1 MVDGSGLVGK
11 RRLVNAFG
19 QGSVGQLGNGHTV
32 SSRVPGEVLVNQA
45 SAVSMGDGSLG
56 TSVDLEFGV
65 KRIFAGGDQSFAS
78 VEPLVCCLGVLPLV
92 CCLGVLSWCG
102 VCCLGVLPGCVAL
115 VHRKLLQLVWIV
127 NYSVDSKLQF
137 G

>member
-78 VEPLVCCLGVLPLV
+78 VEPVVCYLGVLPWYV
-92 CCLGVLSWCG
+92 AW

-115 VHRKLLQLVWIV
+115 VCCLGTQKITTT
-127 NYSVDSKLQF
+127 SMDSKLQC

>member
-78 VEPLVCCLGVLPLV
+78 VEPVVCYLGVLPLV
-92 CCLGVLSWCG
+92 CCLWCVVL
-102 VCCLGVLPGCVAL
+102 VCCLGMLPGCVVL
-115 VHRKLLQLVWIV
+115 VCCLGTQKITTT
-127 NYSVDSKLQF
+127 SMDSKLQC